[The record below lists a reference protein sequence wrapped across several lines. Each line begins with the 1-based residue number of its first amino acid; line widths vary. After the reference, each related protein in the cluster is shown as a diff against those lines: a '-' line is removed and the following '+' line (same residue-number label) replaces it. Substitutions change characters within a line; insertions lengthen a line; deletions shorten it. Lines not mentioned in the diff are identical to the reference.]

1 MSPQSSG
8 LLAYW
13 HSGGSIESRSGALS
27 DRRAV
32 QLLAF
37 YTSETLAGFQAQDA
51 WVTSYCARMSR
62 EVAAA
67 IIAADAWRRIA

>member
-1 MSPQSSG
+1 VSPQSSG
-8 LLAYW
+8 ALAYW

-37 YTSETLAGFQAQDA
+37 YASETLAGIQVRDAQVA
-51 WVTSYCARMSR
+51 SYCARMSR

-67 IIAADAWRRIA
+67 IVAAGAWRRIA

>member
-1 MSPQSSG
+1 MSPPSLG
-8 LLAYW
+8 ALAYW

-37 YTSETLAGFQAQDA
+37 YASEAVASFQAHDDRA
-51 WVTSYCARMSR
+51 ASFCARMSR
-62 EVAAA
+62 EMAAA
-67 IIAADAWRRIA
+67 IIAAVAWRRIA